1 MSNFRRRKGNM
12 FYHCNECG
20 REEEYDNAG
29 TACDNGWWYDDDSGE
44 WYCGDC
50 WNCCEDC
57 EENYLNSELFY
68 IESEDKSVCEDC
80 FHENYRECAYC
91 DWRGKKENFYE
102 VNFID
107 DYGQRMGAIF
117 MCEDCTNRFAH
128 SDEYGNFFINQS
140 EYQNL
145 TRSGS
150 RTNMDGHIL
159 QENLVPNFVAHCADC
174 TELGRQC
181 PKCMKKEA
189 ENFIK
194 EETNLWVYDTVCRSY
209 HDSIHKKFK
218 TTKYRFEHEHPYLYY
233 GIELEVLFDDQTNV
247 QKIAREYIK
256 ATGGL
261 FVAEFDRSVTNNGN
275 GCEFISRPL
284 SYKKWMSK
292 ETIQLLE
299 EGKKVLQK
307 YKAYSPQ
314 PNSCGLH
321 VHMSLRFFEQNTT
334 KKVSTIKSDIDWMFQ
349 IFQPEMEKISQRQ
362 YTRYCASKASRLKQ
376 ALRDNP
382 YAFNLS
388 SSIIL
393 EKGNLTQSLGSGD
406 THHDAIIQTNKT
418 IEVRTFNST
427 IETEEILA
435 TIEFCRAIAHAARNM
450 EMTNETTLGD
460 ILYCKD
466 SNYLEP
472 FIKKTKVDT
481 KKKFTNKLEVQ
492 ING

>member
-1 MSNFRRRKGNM
+1 MI
-12 FYHCNECG
+12 YHCNKCG
-20 REEEYDNAG
+20 CEEEFANDSIATENS
-29 TACDNGWWYDDDSGE
+29 WWYDENTNE
-44 WYCGDC
+44 WYCEDC
-50 WNCCEDC
+50 WSYCDDC
-57 EENYLNSELFY
+57 DERHPNSEMTY
-68 IESEDKSVCEDC
+68 IESVGRYVCSDC
-80 FHENYRECAYC
+80 LNRNYRECTFC
-91 DWRGKKENFYE
+91 HCQGTQENFKK
-102 VNFID
+102 VDIVD
-107 DYGQRMGAIF
+107 DYGRIIESVYMCRDCIDRYTHSEEEETPF
-117 MCEDCTNRFAH
+117 MR
-128 SDEYGNFFINQS
+128 QS
-140 EYQNL
+140 EYQTL
-145 TRSGS
+145 TRTGG
-150 RTNMDGHIL
+150 RTNTDGHIL
-159 QENLVPNFVAHCADC
+159 QNSLVPNFIAHCADC

-181 PKCMKKEA
+181 PKCMRKEA
-189 ENFIK
+189 ENLIK
-194 EETNLWVYDTVCRSY
+194 EETNLWVYDTMCRNY
-209 HDSIHKKFK
+209 HDEIHKKFK

-233 GIELEVLFDDQTNV
+233 GIELEVLFRDQTNI
-247 QKIAREYIK
+247 QKIAMEYIK

-299 EGKKVLQK
+299 EGKEVLKK

-334 KKVSTIKSDIDWMFQ
+334 KNVDTIKSDIDWIFQ

-376 ALRDNP
+376 ALKDNP

-388 SSIIL
+388 SSVIL
-393 EKGNLTQSLGSGD
+393 KKGKLTQSLGSGD
-406 THHDAIIQTNKT
+406 THHDAIIQTRRT

-450 EMTNETTLGD
+450 TMTSNTTLGD

-466 SNYLEP
+466 SIYLEP
-472 FIKKTKVDT
+472 FIRKTKIDT
-481 KKKFTNKLEVQ
+481 TKKFTNKLEVQ